1 MSRELSRIQK
11 LAWRVGWLDRHR
23 RMVAILC
30 AATVWPLLVGRI
42 TEALGVDW
50 PQFHATALAVMV
62 SLVVWCVIEVGLVWL
77 TALWET
83 ECARLMRNNELP
95 RAIVHK
101 G

>member
-23 RMVAILC
+23 RMIAIVC
-30 AATVWPLLVGRI
+30 AVLVWPLLVRKI
-42 TEALGVDW
+42 TDAFGVDW
-50 PQFHATALAVMV
+50 SQFHATALAAML

-83 ECARLMRNNELP
+83 ECARLMRDGGLP

>member
-23 RMVAILC
+23 RMVAVVC
-30 AATVWPLLVGRI
+30 ATIIGMMLLG
-42 TEALGVDW
+42 TLDETAGADW
-50 PQFHATALAVMV
+50 PQIHATLLSAMV
-62 SLVVWCVIEVGLVWL
+62 GMVVWCVIEVGLVWL

-83 ECARLMRNNELP
+83 ECARLIGDRGLP
-95 RAIVHK
+95 RAVVRK